1 MRAFEM
7 LMGMGLDYATGSA
20 AELVLNARG
29 DPAALREAARRLTA
43 AADRLEPPA
52 TVGDVDGVAEPEP
65 RDGVAY
71 HLHAVAPVE
80 FCIPIVWFQTAG
92 RQHHHL
98 QRPRFIFCR
107 HSVSPFR
114 FSECVRSFPDRRPF
128 PFSMPHPSF
137 RVR

>member
-52 TVGDVDGVAEPEP
+52 TVAEVAVAEITIKE
-65 RDGVAY
+65 DGTPTVAADVFANAR
-71 HLHAVAPVE
+71 LR
-80 FCIPIVWFQTAG
+80 AG
-92 RQHHHL
+92 
-98 QRPRFIFCR
+98 PY
-107 HSVSPFR
+107 
-114 FSECVRSFPDRRPF
+114 D
-128 PFSMPHPSF
+128 
-137 RVR
+137 

>member
-52 TVGDVDGVAEPEP
+52 TVGDEVAEVTVGE
-65 RDGVAY
+65 DGTPTVAADVFANAR
-71 HLHAVAPVE
+71 LR
-80 FCIPIVWFQTAG
+80 AG
-92 RQHHHL
+92 
-98 QRPRFIFCR
+98 PY
-107 HSVSPFR
+107 
-114 FSECVRSFPDRRPF
+114 D
-128 PFSMPHPSF
+128 
-137 RVR
+137 

>member
-52 TVGDVDGVAEPEP
+52 TVGEEDAVAEVTVGE
-65 RDGVAY
+65 DGTPTVAADVFANAR
-71 HLHAVAPVE
+71 LR
-80 FCIPIVWFQTAG
+80 AG
-92 RQHHHL
+92 
-98 QRPRFIFCR
+98 PY
-107 HSVSPFR
+107 
-114 FSECVRSFPDRRPF
+114 D
-128 PFSMPHPSF
+128 
-137 RVR
+137 

>member
-52 TVGDVDGVAEPEP
+52 TVAEVTVAEITIKE
-65 RDGVAY
+65 DGTPTVAADVFANAR
-71 HLHAVAPVE
+71 LR
-80 FCIPIVWFQTAG
+80 AG
-92 RQHHHL
+92 
-98 QRPRFIFCR
+98 PY
-107 HSVSPFR
+107 
-114 FSECVRSFPDRRPF
+114 D
-128 PFSMPHPSF
+128 
-137 RVR
+137 

>member
-52 TVGDVDGVAEPEP
+52 TVGDVDEITIKEDGTPTVAADVFANA
-65 RDGVAY
+65 R
-71 HLHAVAPVE
+71 LR
-80 FCIPIVWFQTAG
+80 AG
-92 RQHHHL
+92 
-98 QRPRFIFCR
+98 PY
-107 HSVSPFR
+107 
-114 FSECVRSFPDRRPF
+114 D
-128 PFSMPHPSF
+128 
-137 RVR
+137 